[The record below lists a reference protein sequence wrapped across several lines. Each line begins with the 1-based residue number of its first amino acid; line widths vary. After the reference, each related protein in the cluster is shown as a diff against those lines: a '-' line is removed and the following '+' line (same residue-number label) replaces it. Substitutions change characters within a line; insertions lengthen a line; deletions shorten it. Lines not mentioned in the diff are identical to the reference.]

1 VGATL
6 AQWFANPI
14 VATFVSV
21 LVGGGITWLAA
32 WVYYKRAAD
41 DLRQGAT
48 LLKKATA
55 AIIYFLEHPDAEIE
69 VRRDPDGNLVGLIV
83 ASTAQ
88 AKGQSTA
95 KGVVADAKRD
105 S

>member
-1 VGATL
+1 MNTLAEWFASPFLATL
-6 AQWFANPI
+6 
-14 VATFVSV
+14 VSV
-21 LVGGGITWLAA
+21 LIGGGITWLAA

-41 DLRQGAT
+41 NLTEEAT

-69 VRRDPDGNLVGLIV
+69 VRRDAKGNPIGLIV
-83 ASTAQ
+83 ASTGQ
-88 AKGQSTA
+88 AKGGSTVT
-95 KGVVADAKRD
+95 GVGADAKRD